1 MIDRYEEARRLLN
14 AGLKLC
20 ELHHMSKQ
28 PKGDDWN
35 HRLLT
40 SASQVREDAGGFG
53 IPLAA
58 NGLCSVDFDNVA
70 LAERGLRAVGIDPE
84 WLRGCGVST
93 SSTRPGSGGRVA
105 FKVPAGANLKWV
117 RFTSKT
123 SGTIL
128 ELRATSPNLQDCM
141 PGTVYKTN
149 DGAGP
154 WQQDYDGLFTFDFA
168 PEAPAKLVQWW
179 QRMSEDLEYRHSQQ
193 RIIAGD
199 SVVLDVSNGA
209 HLAFASPHRLD
220 YNMNHSVEEILQRH
234 GYSEKNGRYAP
245 PTATGKNGV
254 RRIPGRDDLWQS
266 DHASDPLFGT
276 FDAWT
281 AHVTLDHSQD
291 LLAAEGAEQASRAV
305 VALDGFED
313 VPVVK
318 RIEPVGQN
326 TESDPDDLPN
336 FDRAKSGRV
345 KATINNLLMA
355 LAHTGV
361 VGVHIGHDT
370 FRDEIMLSDAGTDGW
385 RRFTDADYVRLRAQL
400 ERGACGFEPIG
411 KELMRDCVLMTAA
424 DNSFDS
430 AQLWLSKLRWDGVNR
445 IDTFLVD
452 YFGVEDSPYT
462 RAVARYMWTAMA
474 GRVIEPGC
482 KADMV
487 PILVGDQ
494 GLGKSAAVKAMVPAE
509 DFFAEISFAENE
521 DNLSRK
527 MRGKLIAEI
536 GELKGLHSRD
546 METIKAFVTRSH
558 EKWVPKY
565 REFETVFPRRLIF
578 IGTSNRDQ
586 FLADDTGNRRWLPV
600 RVNKVDVKKIRELAD
615 QLWAEASVK
624 FVCEGVS
631 WQGAQEL
638 STAAHAEFSFHDE
651 WTDRVQKWLISG
663 CPGLDSGV
671 AGLSTSEVLRLA
683 LGFEGCQVRR
693 ADEMRA
699 ASVLKQLGYKST
711 RVFANGIQSRRWVTT
726 SPLLTQVGKE
736 IDYKKV
742 LF

>member
-1 MIDRYEEARRLLN
+1 MRMFFL
-14 AGLKLC
+14 
-20 ELHHMSKQ
+20 
-28 PKGDDWN
+28 
-35 HRLLT
+35 
-40 SASQVREDAGGFG
+40 SAALGAMLAGG
-53 IPLAA
+53 
-58 NGLCSVDFDNVA
+58 
-70 LAERGLRAVGIDPE
+70 
-84 WLRGCGVST
+84 
-93 SSTRPGSGGRVA
+93 
-105 FKVPAGANLKWV
+105 
-117 RFTSKT
+117 
-123 SGTIL
+123 
-128 ELRATSPNLQDCM
+128 
-141 PGTVYKTN
+141 
-149 DGAGP
+149 
-154 WQQDYDGLFTFDFA
+154 
-168 PEAPAKLVQWW
+168 
-179 QRMSEDLEYRHSQQ
+179 
-193 RIIAGD
+193 
-199 SVVLDVSNGA
+199 
-209 HLAFASPHRLD
+209 
-220 YNMNHSVEEILQRH
+220 
-234 GYSEKNGRYAP
+234 
-245 PTATGKNGV
+245 
-254 RRIPGRDDLWQS
+254 
-266 DHASDPLFGT
+266 
-276 FDAWT
+276 
-281 AHVTLDHSQD
+281 
-291 LLAAEGAEQASRAV
+291 
-305 VALDGFED
+305 
-313 VPVVK
+313 
-318 RIEPVGQN
+318 
-326 TESDPDDLPN
+326 
-336 FDRAKSGRV
+336 
-345 KATINNLLMA
+345 
-355 LAHTGV
+355 
-361 VGVHIGHDT
+361 
-370 FRDEIMLSDAGTDGW
+370 IMLADAGTDGW

-462 RAVARYMWTAMA
+462 RAVARYMWTALA

-600 RVNKVDVKKIRELAD
+600 RVNKVDVKKIREVVD

-671 AGLSTSEVLRLA
+671 AGLSTSEVLRLSIG
-683 LGFEGCQVRR
+683 LEGSKVRR
-693 ADEMRA
+693 ADEMRV

-711 RVFANGIQSRRWVTT
+711 RVFANGIQTRRWLTT
-726 SPLLTQVGKE
+726 SPLLPEVGKKV
-736 IDYKKV
+736 DLGKV